1 MLRTFLTIL
10 FINLLT
16 VAAHSSPKV
25 VVTIK
30 PIHSLVAGVMAD
42 VGEPKLLIDGFT
54 SPHDFNLKP
63 SQAKSLQESDLIIWI
78 GEGLETRITKSIENL
93 SNKIKVLE
101 LLDIKSI
108 KTYEFREE
116 DEHHDD
122 HAKHEE
128 GEDHDDHAKHEEG
141 EDHDNH
147 AKHEEDDSHAGHD
160 HGGQDPHLWLDTTN
174 AITITNTIA
183 KSLAEIDPENKDK
196 YAANAKAIIQNLQT
210 LTNDIQKKT
219 ANISKQHYVV
229 FHDAYQYFEKQF
241 GMSKPLALTI
251 NPEVPL
257 GAARIKEIKA
267 ELIEENISC
276 LFNEPQFSPK
286 ALKVIAENSDATIST
301 LDPLGGT
308 IDSGSTHYFQM
319 MQAMA
324 DSFSGCLSK

>member
-1 MLRTFLTIL
+1 M
-10 FINLLT
+10 
-16 VAAHSSPKV
+16 K
-25 VVTIK
+25 K
-30 PIHSLVAGVMAD
+30 
-42 VGEPKLLIDGFT
+42 
-54 SPHDFNLKP
+54 
-63 SQAKSLQESDLIIWI
+63 AK
-78 GEGLETRITKSIENL
+78 IT
-93 SNKIKVLE
+93 
-101 LLDIKSI
+101 
-108 KTYEFREE
+108 
-116 DEHHDD
+116 
-122 HAKHEE
+122 
-128 GEDHDDHAKHEEG
+128 
-141 EDHDNH
+141 DHDNH